1 MQEKLLEYKALAK
14 EKWQGFDKGLK
25 TRIIVIAIGLI
36 IIMGMMIY
44 WATRPNWVVLK
55 SKSDEATIGQMQ
67 QIFNDA
73 GIKNRIGD
81 RATSIEV
88 LEKDLN
94 KAKIIIAES
103 DIINQK
109 DFKWDEDITAKI
121 DIGMTE
127 NDKNKIY
134 QNGHQK
140 EIEKLIKEFNNVINA
155 NVKLAIP
162 ENGSVFENNKN
173 KVKAAITLETTAGFT
188 RENAVTI
195 AKLVE
200 TSVPGLEAENI
211 TISDQSG
218 KLLYSGNEDGFSMST
233 KEEIEKNKYNE
244 IENKIENTLKPLF
257 DEVKIISNIK
267 FDWDKKTET
276 STTYTPPVDESTVGV
291 PKTSTEQNESV
302 VNGTPGEEPGVE
314 PNDQNPPNYAINNAQ
329 TGTYEKNDKQTEY
342 LYNTKEEIKEANI
355 GTVIPEKSSIS
366 VVVYKQK
373 IYDEEILRKE
383 KILNK
388 ELSWDKFK
396 TENSEQKPMEIDEQ
410 LLRTIK
416 VGTGIENVTLVGYEK
431 PIFVD
436 KVAEPVAIKEIIV
449 LIILVILIAL
459 LAFALIKKSQPD
471 EIEEIEPEI
480 SIEDLIATNKR
491 EDEEVAEKLA
501 GITEVESEYKHKIED
516 FIDENPEAVAQL
528 LRNWLNEEWE

>member
-1 MQEKLLEYKALAK
+1 MQEKLLGYKNLAK
-14 EKWQGFDKGLK
+14 EKWQGYDKGLK
-25 TRIIVIAIGLI
+25 TRIIVITIGLI
-36 IIMGMMIY
+36 IIMGMMVY
-44 WATRPNWVVLK
+44 WSTRPDWVVLK
-55 SKSDEATIGQMQ
+55 SKSDEATIGKMQ
-67 QIFNDA
+67 QIFTDA

-88 LEKDLN
+88 LQKDLN

-103 DIINQK
+103 DIIDQK
-109 DFKWDEDITAKI
+109 DFKWDDEVTSKI
-121 DIGMTE
+121 QIGMTE

-134 QNGHQK
+134 QNGDQK
-140 EIEKLIKEFNNVINA
+140 QIENLIKEFNNVINA

-162 ENGSVFENNKN
+162 ENTSVFENNKN
-173 KVKAAITLETTAGFT
+173 KVKAAITLETSAGFT
-188 RENAVTI
+188 RDNAVTI

-218 KLLYSGNEDGFSMST
+218 KLLYSGTENGFSMST

-244 IENKIENTLKPLF
+244 IEDKIENTLKPLF
-257 DEVKIISNIK
+257 DEVKIISNLK
-267 FDWDKKTET
+267 FDWDKKRET
-276 STTYTPPVDESTVGV
+276 NTTYTPPVDESTVGV
-291 PKTSTEQNESV
+291 PKTATEQSESL
-302 VNGTPGEEPGVE
+302 VNGTPGEEPGVAS
-314 PNDQNPPNYAINNAQ
+314 NDQTPPNYAINNSQ
-329 TGTYEKNDKQTEY
+329 TGNYEKNDKQTEY
-342 LYNTKEEIKEANI
+342 LYNTKEEVKEANI
-355 GTVIPEKSSIS
+355 GTLVPEKSSIS

-373 IYDEEILRKE
+373 IYDENILKKE
-383 KILNK
+383 KVLNK

-396 TENSEQKPMEIDEQ
+396 AENAGEKPIEIDEN
-410 LLRTIK
+410 LLTSIK
-416 VGTGIENVTLVGYEK
+416 VGTGIENVTVVGYEK
-431 PIFVD
+431 PIFMD
-436 KVAEPVAIKEIIV
+436 KVIEPVAFKEIIV
-449 LIILVILIAL
+449 LIILVVLIAL
-459 LAFALIKKSQPD
+459 LAFALIKKAQPD

-501 GITEVESEYKHKIED
+501 GIIEVDSEYKYKIED